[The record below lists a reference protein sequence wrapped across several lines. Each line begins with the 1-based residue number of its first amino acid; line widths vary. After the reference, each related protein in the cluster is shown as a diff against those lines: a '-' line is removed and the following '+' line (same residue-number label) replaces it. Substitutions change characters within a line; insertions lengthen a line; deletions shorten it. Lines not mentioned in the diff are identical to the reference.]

1 MKSIKFRLIA
11 IISLVLFIVCVGLGT
26 IAYIKASNSLISKIE
41 YVLPQIAEEGAKG
54 LESRIETEL
63 RVLEEG
69 AARTRIANLLNAK
82 EDKNQALKEQMKRNG
97 YLRIAIMDKNG
108 IATYSDNSTKDL
120 SHREYFKKAIKGES
134 AISDPI
140 ISKVD
145 GSLVV
150 ALTAPIKYNNEVIGV
165 LLAIQDGNFISKLA
179 KDIKYGDD
187 GYSYVINKDG
197 TIIGHMEQKLV
208 SEQYNLLDEAKENEE
223 LKQLAGLTEK
233 MVKGKMGVGSYEFKG
248 EEKYMGYVPVKG
260 TSWSLAVTA
269 SRSEVLKEI
278 QALKTYMMIATVII
292 LIIGFILTY
301 VIGNSITKPI
311 SQATEQAE
319 IISSGDFTKEIPKRL
334 LSKKDE
340 IGRLAGALE
349 KMKNNLHELIRNVA
363 DSSEQ
368 VAASSEE
375 LTATAQQVA
384 ASSEEVSRTIEEIAK
399 GAMDQ
404 AQDTENGATKTLE
417 LGEIIEKNQQYANQ
431 LNDASLEV
439 VKNVQEGLNIINDL
453 INKTDE
459 GLASSKEIYEDIIRT
474 NQSSEKIGQAS
485 TTIASIAE
493 QTNLLALNAAIEA
506 ARAGEAGKGFAVVA
520 EEIRKLAEQS
530 TDSTKEIDAVVK
542 ELQENSQKTVVMIE
556 KVSKATQ
563 KQSEQVKITEQ
574 KYNEIENSIKKAVS
588 LIKQLGDGEKEVEDK
603 KIEIIDIIQ
612 NLSAIAEENAASSE
626 EASAST
632 EEQTASM
639 HEITSAS
646 DGLAQLAQGLQEA
659 ISKFKL

>member
-1 MKSIKFRLIA
+1 MKSIKIRLIA
-11 IISLVLFIVCVGLGT
+11 IISLVLFIVCAGLGT
-26 IAYIKASNSLISKIE
+26 IAYIMASNSLISEIE

-63 RVLEEG
+63 SVLEKG
-69 AARTRIANLLNAK
+69 AARIRITNPLNSR
-82 EDKNQALKEQMKRNG
+82 EDKNQALEEEKNRNG

-108 IATYSDNSTKDL
+108 IANYSDNSTNDL

-134 AISDPI
+134 TISDPI
-140 ISKVD
+140 ISIRD
-145 GSLVV
+145 GSIVV
-150 ALTAPIKYNNEVIGV
+150 ALATPIKYNNEVIGV
-165 LLAIQDGNFISKLA
+165 LLAIKDGNFISDLA
-179 KDIKYGDD
+179 KNIKYGEND
-187 GYSYVINKDG
+187 YSYVINKDG
-197 TIIGHMEQKLV
+197 TIIGHREKKLV
-208 SEQYNLLDEAKENEE
+208 SEQYNLLNAAKENED
-223 LKQLAGLTEK
+223 LKQLASLTEE
-233 MVKGKMGVGSYEFKG
+233 MTKGKMGVGGYKFEG
-248 EEKYMGYVPVKG
+248 EEKYMGYVPIKG
-260 TSWSLAVTA
+260 TSWSLAITA
-269 SRSEVLKEI
+269 SKVEILKEI

-292 LIIGFILTY
+292 LIIGFVLTY
-301 VIGNSITKPI
+301 IIGNSIAKPI
-311 SQATEQAE
+311 IQATEQAE
-319 IISSGDFTKEIPKRL
+319 IIASGDFTKEIPKRL

-340 IGRLAGALE
+340 IGRLAKSLE
-349 KMKNNLHELIRNVA
+349 KMKKNLHELIRSVA
-363 DSSEQ
+363 HSSEQ

-375 LTATAQQVA
+375 LTATAEQAAA
-384 ASSEEVSRTIEEIAK
+384 ASQEVARTIEEIAK
-399 GAMDQ
+399 GAMNQ
-404 AQDTENGATKTLE
+404 AKDTEDGASKTLE

-439 VKNVQEGLNIINDL
+439 EKNVQEGLSIINDL
-453 INKTDE
+453 INKADE
-459 GLASSKEIYEDIIRT
+459 SAVSSKEIYEDIIRT
-474 NQSSEKIGQAS
+474 NQSSEKIEQAS

-506 ARAGEAGKGFAVVA
+506 SRAGEAGKGFAVVA

-530 TDSTKEIDAVVK
+530 TESTKEIDAIVK
-542 ELQENSQKTVVMIE
+542 ELQQNSKKTVVMIE

-588 LIKQLGDGEKEVEDK
+588 LIEQLGDAEREVEYK
-603 KIEIIDIIQ
+603 KTEIVEIIQ
-612 NLSAIAEENAASSE
+612 NLSAVAEENAAGSE

-646 DGLAQLAQGLQEA
+646 EGLAQLAQGLQEV